1 MKKRKKELL
10 KKLVKMHKPITVN
23 REQVEQTIKQMTNY
37 LWFEKGDY
45 NLNIVG
51 IRNSSTDSKVTNAF
65 DDKITL
71 SYKTGTNKKGEGG
84 QWHFHC
90 FDCTTDPGTHWV
102 ENIMREDGVAILKP
116 GQYRG
121 SHIIRKHQGRYEA
134 LGQDRPVSVY
144 RDDNRDPWYNL
155 LEESVQTGNFGINIH
170 RATKYANKKS
180 TQVDKWSAGC
190 QVIAANNDWK
200 EFMSIC
206 RKARNK
212 WGNRFTYTLLQS
224 NKILTSWL

>member
-1 MKKRKKELL
+1 MTSPL
-10 KKLVKMHKPITVN
+10 KFS
-23 REQVEQTIKQMTNY
+23 REQIEQTIKRMTNY
-37 LWFEKGDY
+37 QWFEKGNY

-51 IRNSSTDSKVTNAF
+51 VRNSSTGSKVTNRF

-71 SYKTGTNKKGEGG
+71 SYKTGETYDDNGNVLIPGVWK
-84 QWHFHC
+84 FHC
-90 FDCTTDPGTHWV
+90 YDCTTDPGTHWV
-102 ENIMREDGVAILKP
+102 ENIMRKDGVAILKP

-144 RDDNRDPWYNL
+144 RDDNRDHMYNL
-155 LEESVQTGNFGINIH
+155 IEDSVQTGLFGINIH

-180 TQVDKWSAGC
+180 SQVDKWSAGC
-190 QVIAANNDWK
+190 QVIAANDDWK

-206 RKARNK
+206 RKARNT
-212 WGNRFTYTLLQS
+212 WGNRFTYTLLES